1 MSRPRLSAWYPP
13 PIRHR
18 PWTTHRMQSSVRSI
32 GAKRCGTAHTAAPSS
47 RFHRSKLR
55 HQGPSFLLR
64 HLRHVHRRRHQLQA
78 RRRRL
83 WRALRSDL
91 EGSENVAPAA
101 GFAGIFSRSDERR
114 ARLGLPDH
122 LEHLRVRLWPEGGA
136 HHSEPARDGQRRRGT
151 LDSGKRSLEG
161 QEARARPSAG
171 QVAWP
176 CDQRTRLKRQL
187 RRLSAGQLVV
197 HCRSCGSGLGPQ

>member
-32 GAKRCGTAHTAAPSS
+32 GAKRCGTANTAAPSS

-91 EGSENVAPAA
+91 EGSENVARQQGLPAFFRAVTSSVPAWACLITSSTFGFVSGPKAARIIPNLPGMDSGA
-101 GFAGIFSRSDERR
+101 GARWTQQIAPRR
-114 ARLGLPDH
+114 ARRRGRGLP
-122 LEHLRVRLWPEGGA
+122 RASWPGPVTNE
-136 HHSEPARDGQRRRGT
+136 
-151 LDSGKRSLEG
+151 
-161 QEARARPSAG
+161 RA
-171 QVAWP
+171 
-176 CDQRTRLKRQL
+176 
-187 RRLSAGQLVV
+187 
-197 HCRSCGSGLGPQ
+197 